1 MIKKHEL
8 TSAQIPVTVVIPMRN
23 SATTLPDCLRSI
35 STQRYPIDEIV
46 VVDNVSVDNSRE
58 IVASFAKSCPIPVK
72 TLRQTVDRGVAA
84 SYNRGT
90 REAKSPFVVFM
101 TSDVSLP
108 TPNELGKLVKPL
120 MEDPTIGATYS
131 TSVLPQFIW
140 DKYNFWEKYFAAR
153 MVENYSSLMV
163 LKFDCVRREAFLSV
177 GGFDEVN
184 FGGDKAIGGEDADL
198 TNRLKHH
205 WRIVRSEA
213 RSYHLHYVAQDYTL
227 AHMMQSKKMY
237 ARSMGRFLR
246 KSPFQDIKASI
257 IFLVKPALAM
267 IGLTPGVGWVLL
279 IVFALVYTPKMFM
292 SSATLGDPRIF
303 FVPFFNIF
311 FVYYETW
318 WMAQGFL
325 SYRPHENARPYIVK
339 EKVRGS

>member
-1 MIKKHEL
+1 MTKKKPAADL
-8 TSAQIPVTVVIPMRN
+8 IPVSVVIPMRN
-23 SATTLPDCLRSI
+23 SATTLTECLGSI
-35 STQRYPIDEIV
+35 STQRYPIEEII
-46 VVDNVSVDNSRE
+46 VVDNVSTDKSRE
-58 IVASFAKSCPIPVK
+58 MVTAFAKTCPTPI
-72 TLRQTVDRGVAA
+72 TLLRQSVDRGVAA

-90 REAKSPFVVFM
+90 KEAKSPFVVFM

-108 TPNELGKLVKPL
+108 TPLELERLVTPL
-120 MEDPTIGATYS
+120 LKDASIGATYS

-205 WRIVRSEA
+205 WRIVRTPA
-213 RSYHLHYVAQDYTL
+213 RSYHLHYVSQDYSLT
-227 AHMMQSKKMY
+227 HMMQSKKMS
-237 ARSMGRFLR
+237 ARSVGRFLR
-246 KSPFQDIKASI
+246 KSPFQDIRASV
-257 IFLVKPALAM
+257 IFTVKPALAV
-267 IGLTPGVGWVLL
+267 IGLTPGVGWVIL
-279 IVFALVYTPKMFM
+279 ILFAFLYTPKMFT
-292 SSATLGDPRIF
+292 SAVARRDPRLLL
-303 FVPFFNIF
+303 VPILNIF

-318 WMAQGFL
+318 WIVQGYL
-325 SYRPHENARPYIVK
+325 SGRQP
-339 EKVRGS
+339 